1 MPQEPF
7 IEPGQRPDLTINLDT
22 RVSDLT
28 VRQLSE
34 IFGRAPS
41 VEKSAEPI
49 EKQIIEKQTL
59 EKPIVKEP
67 KDIKDAKDHKEPKD
81 HKDQKDTKDQKDP
94 KDIKEQ
100 KDAKDQK
107 EQKDTK
113 DTADNKHVKDPK
125 DSKDDKDL
133 KDRKEHIIDKQLLE
147 KHPPEVPQTKA
158 PPEGKLAAE
167 GPESGGAPTSGL
179 EAIIARLSDLEKEVA
194 DLRKAGGKKGP
205 GGA

>member
-22 RVSDLT
+22 RVGDLT

-34 IFGRAPS
+34 IFGRTPS
-41 VEKSAEPI
+41 VEKGAEPI

-67 KDIKDAKDHKEPKD
+67 KDVKDAKDHKEPKD
-81 HKDQKDTKDQKDP
+81 HKDQKDAKDHKDP
-94 KDIKEQ
+94 KDAKEQ
-100 KDAKDQK
+100 KDTKDQK

-113 DTADNKHVKDPK
+113 DTADSKHVKDPK
-125 DSKDDKDL
+125 EHKDDKDL
-133 KDRKEHIIDKQLLE
+133 KDRKEHIKEQLLE
-147 KHPPEVPQTKA
+147 KLHPDLPQTKA

-167 GPESGGAPTSGL
+167 GPESGGAPTSAL
-179 EAIIARLSDLEKEVA
+179 EAIIERLSDLEKEVA

-205 GGA
+205 AGA